1 MSHYYQQEE
10 AIHNDYDESILFK
23 QKQLEEHIAKL
34 NNEKEMLTNALIHLK
49 EMFEHICLEHLNNVF
64 VYQSQSKEKKS
75 KETNQIE
82 KDMKEDSNKYRF
94 CKETSN
100 LLVQFYNMNKYPT
113 RIELENIELRTGLNQ
128 RQIVNW
134 FNRRR
139 LARQENMKKYKKS

>member
-10 AIHNDYDESILFK
+10 PIHNDYDESILFK

-34 NNEKEMLTNALIHLK
+34 NNEKEMLTNALIYLK
-49 EMFEHICLEHLNNVF
+49 EMFEHICLEHLNKVF
-64 VYQSQSKEKKS
+64 VDQSQSKEKKS

-82 KDMKEDSNKYRF
+82 KEMKEDSNKYRF

-100 LLVQFYNMNKYPT
+100 LLVKFYNMNKYPT